1 MADPFTI
8 FGAAASVVSI
18 IDVLARTIGT
28 IQNLR
33 AQWKEADLALLSFT
47 SQLAAL
53 SAALAKIQEWMESG
67 IDESS
72 LHHQLVIDLQ
82 CSIDCCRLLASKMY
96 SELSELEARPDGT
109 LPTAEKAKFV
119 FKSSGMTE
127 LQNMIDRQISAL
139 NLLLTAC
146 NT

>member
-1 MADPFTI
+1 MAEI
-8 FGAAASVVSI
+8 LGAAASVVSI
-18 IDVLARTIGT
+18 IDVLSRTIVT
-28 IQNLR
+28 IQGLR
-33 AQWKEADLALLSFT
+33 SQWKDSDIALLSLT

-67 IDESS
+67 IADSS

-82 CSIDCCRLLASKMY
+82 CSIDCCRLLASKIY
-96 SELSELEARPDGT
+96 GELSELQTRPDGT
-109 LPTAEKAKFV
+109 LPMTDKAKFV
-119 FKSSGMTE
+119 FKSGGMVE

-146 NT
+146 NR